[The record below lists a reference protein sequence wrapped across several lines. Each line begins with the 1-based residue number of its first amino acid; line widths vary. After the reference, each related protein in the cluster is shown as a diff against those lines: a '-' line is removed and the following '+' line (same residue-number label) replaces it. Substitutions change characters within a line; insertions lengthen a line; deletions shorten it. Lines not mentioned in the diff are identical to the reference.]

1 MVIKKEL
8 KQNLYFNN
16 MENKEFT
23 LKRYD
28 SVDEVVLAAWKEEDD
43 TMTME
48 DLKSSSMGGLDGNE
62 NEVEFSYND
71 QKEGIEKQGYWG
83 WIDRDKLIHF
93 WIGKELS
100 MEELIHFFAHEIGHR
115 TDKPYKDGFKE
126 EMRAEGYG
134 RTATLA
140 YEFAKKIKD
149 LK

>member
-1 MVIKKEL
+1 
-8 KQNLYFNN
+8 
-16 MENKEFT
+16 MENKEFK

-28 SVDEVVLAAWKEEDD
+28 SIDEVVLAAWKEEDD
-43 TMTME
+43 TITME

-83 WIDRDKLIHF
+83 WIDENKLIHF
-93 WIGKELS
+93 WIGKKDVS

-115 TDKPYKDGFKE
+115 TDKPYKNGFKE